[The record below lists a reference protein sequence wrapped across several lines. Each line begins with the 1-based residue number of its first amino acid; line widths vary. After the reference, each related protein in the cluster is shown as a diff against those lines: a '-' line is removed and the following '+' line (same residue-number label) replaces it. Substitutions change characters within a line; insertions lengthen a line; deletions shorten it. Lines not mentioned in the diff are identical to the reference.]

1 MTPVNMGSVKRPGS
15 AHQEGQNPWH
25 PAEMKLYTPPSPSG
39 AIGYWGG
46 NTKLNELIVV
56 DPGKIGKDGVSV
68 APKVRCLDEQIVT
81 KVDYQ
86 VLPQI

>member
-1 MTPVNMGSVKRPGS
+1 
-15 AHQEGQNPWH
+15 
-25 PAEMKLYTPPSPSG
+25 MKLHLPPSPSG
-39 AIGYWGG
+39 VIGYWGG

-56 DPGKIGKDGVSV
+56 DPGKRGKDGVLV

-81 KVDYQ
+81 NVDYQ